1 MVFFN
6 LMLAGTSIIFGLTII
21 TYVKVLVNWL
31 PKRFRI
37 VQTLLSYFID
47 AQTILL
53 IIWMS
58 AVFMIPTILSWIALL
73 PYNYSYDSVIYGYVK
88 IMAMS
93 TGGWLL
99 ESATHIIFEENL
111 AQLLNDVETFVI
123 IFIVYLSQLVGMIV
137 TGV

>member
-1 MVFFN
+1 
-6 LMLAGTSIIFGLTII
+6 MLAGTSIIFVLTII

-37 VQTLLSYFID
+37 VQTLLSYFVD
-47 AQTILL
+47 AQTIFLL
-53 IIWMS
+53 IWMA

-73 PYNYSYDSVIYGYVK
+73 PYNYSYDSVIYGYEK

-111 AQLLNDVETFVI
+111 AQLLSDVEPFVI
-123 IFIVYLSQLVGMIV
+123 FFIVYLSQLVGMIV